1 MAILRGI
8 SIDEYHSG
16 PNVSHSKLETFAE
29 RGPGYYHA
37 RYLAKTLE
45 REETAA
51 LTFGNAFE
59 LYFQQG
65 EEAFERAVATR
76 PDGHGNTKAV
86 QAAKAAAKATGKLA
100 VSPAERETMRCMA
113 ASLREHDMASLL
125 IAAAE
130 QQLTL
135 TAELYGR
142 TYQSR
147 PDWLVTETGFG
158 QGPVSIDLKTAK
170 DLNDFSDT
178 GIVKMGYHTQAALV
192 RRLCRLNG
200 LGDATCYLLAVEKV
214 PVYRCELIELPG
226 ELLDLGDRGLEVYAP
241 KLAECYERNHW
252 PRARPGIRRA
262 GVPRWLQQEQAA

>member
-1 MAILRGI
+1 MALVRGI
-8 SIDEYHSG
+8 SIEDYHDS

-37 RYLAKTLE
+37 RYIAKTIA

-51 LTFGNAFE
+51 LVFGNAFE
-59 LYFQQG
+59 LFFQQG

-76 PDGHGNTKAV
+76 PEGHGNTKAV
-86 QAAKAAAKATGKLA
+86 QSAKAAAKAAGKLA
-100 VSPAERETMRCMA
+100 VSPAEREAMRGMA
-113 ASLREHDMASLL
+113 ASLREHDMAPLL
-125 IAAAE
+125 IAGAE

-142 TYQSR
+142 TYQAR
-147 PDWLVTETGFG
+147 PDWLVHETGFG
-158 QGPVSIDLKTAK
+158 QGPVSVDLKTVK

-192 RRLCRLNG
+192 RRLCRMNG
-200 LGDATCYLLAVEKV
+200 LGDTTCYLLAVEKC
-214 PVYRCELIELPG
+214 PVYRSELIELPG
-226 ELLDLGDRGLEVYAP
+226 ELLDLGDRWLEVYAP
-241 KLAECYERNHW
+241 KLAECYERDHW

-262 GVPRWLQQEQAA
+262 GVPRWLQNEAA